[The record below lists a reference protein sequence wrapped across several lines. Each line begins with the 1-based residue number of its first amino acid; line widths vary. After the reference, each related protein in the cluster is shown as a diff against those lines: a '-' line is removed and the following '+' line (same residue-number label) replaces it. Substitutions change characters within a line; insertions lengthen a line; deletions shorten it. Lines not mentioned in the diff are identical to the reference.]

1 MNGSVDEARR
11 GGNIF
16 DVCGKWAR
24 SVLNTWCR
32 SSVER
37 QIGSGIR
44 RRTWSGVCGWI
55 GNVVGSWI
63 ESAVRWRGIV
73 RLVHV
78 VGGHGWIVVVLCL

>member
-1 MNGSVDEARR
+1 MKGSVDEARSN
-11 GGNIF
+11 GKIF
-16 DVCGKWAR
+16 DVCGKWVR

-63 ESAVRWRGIV
+63 ESAVRWRGMI
-73 RLVHV
+73 RLVHA